1 MIGADLSG
9 VVRTNVIKIHNEEQN
24 NVYVQLNTK
33 EKQDI
38 LKNRSS
44 LKPIIQTIRL
54 CRRQPIA
61 LRGHA
66 DSGRIEINE
75 PTENDGHF
83 RCLLRFK
90 ANNGDIVLKEH
101 LEMSDLNAMYTSP
114 QIQNEIIT
122 IFGELIQSEIVKQIS
137 KSSFF
142 SVLADETTDI
152 SQIEQFSVSIRYLDE
167 ESMIVRENF
176 SAFIPVQDVTGEG
189 LTNTLLETL
198 KNLRLNLEKMRG
210 QGYDGAATMSGAFNG
225 VQVIVRKKYPKALY
239 THCISHSLNLCLSD
253 ASKAQDIRN
262 AFGTVSECCA
272 FFHYSAKRTH
282 ILKEKVLEINPK
294 TQAHKLK
301 SQYASIIWSSDNIG
315 VNHNLEAIQNRFL
328 RSLAFKLK
336 IERLLHSNYNGVLSY
351 FNIESLNTGRSNLHY
366 SFLLKLLNNS
376 IDCPYLL

>member
-1 MIGADLSG
+1 MLNADI
-9 VVRTNVIKIHNEEQN
+9 VIKIHNKEQD

-54 CRRQPIA
+54 CGRQQIA

-75 PTENDGHF
+75 PTENDGNF
-83 RCLLRFK
+83 RCLLRFR

-152 SQIEQFSVSIRYLDE
+152 NQIEQFSVCIRYLDE
-167 ESMIVRENF
+167 ESMIVQENF
-176 SAFIPVQDVTGEG
+176 LAFISVQDVTGEG
-189 LTNTLLETL
+189 LANTLLETL
-198 KNLRLNLEKMRG
+198 KNLGLNLEK
-210 QGYDGAATMSGAFNG
+210 
-225 VQVIVRKKYPKALY
+225 
-239 THCISHSLNLCLSD
+239 
-253 ASKAQDIRN
+253 N
-262 AFGTVSECCA
+262 A
-272 FFHYSAKRTH
+272 
-282 ILKEKVLEINPK
+282 
-294 TQAHKLK
+294 
-301 SQYASIIWSSDNIG
+301 WS
-315 VNHNLEAIQNRFL
+315 
-328 RSLAFKLK
+328 
-336 IERLLHSNYNGVLSY
+336 RL
-351 FNIESLNTGRSNLHY
+351 
-366 SFLLKLLNNS
+366 
-376 IDCPYLL
+376 